1 MPEFARIQDWHDYIN
16 QCRQENKSLD
26 GVTLFNLRKECY
38 SKIEK
43 HLNRSLIIYAT
54 KIVAV
59 NVPNYIDI
67 GDVDGFT
74 DLVNSISK
82 EKKEIAVMIHSPGG
96 FPDAT
101 ERIVNILRNRFN
113 DVIFLI
119 PHSAYSAATM
129 LAMSGNK
136 IIFHPSA
143 AIGPIDP
150 QIGGIPARTFKRGF
164 EKIKQKIVE
173 EGPKSLPVYIPLLE
187 KYSIELLELCDDAEK
202 LSKELVSNWLELYM
216 FSTSKDKKNNER
228 IKKIV
233 DYISDYDT
241 HLIHSRSLSIEK
253 LAELGLKIEVAD
265 EDLRKYL
272 WEAYILI
279 NGFFEITAFVKL
291 YESSTGISW
300 GRQFV
305 QPAVQQNVIQSENR

>member
-1 MPEFARIQDWHDYIN
+1 MEEFARIQDWHDYIN
-16 QCRQENKSLD
+16 KCRQENKNLD
-26 GVTLFNLRKECY
+26 GVTLFNLRKKCY

-54 KIVAV
+54 KIAAA

-74 DLVNSISK
+74 DLINSIPS
-82 EKKEIAVMIHSPGG
+82 EKKEIAIMIHSPGG

-101 ERIVNILRNRFN
+101 ERIVKIIRDRFK
-113 DVIFLI
+113 DVIYLI

-202 LSKELVSNWLELYM
+202 LSKELVTNWLAQYM
-216 FSTSKDKKNNER
+216 FSVSKDGNDER
-228 IKKIV
+228 IKTIV

-241 HLIHSRSLSIEK
+241 HLIHSRSLSIER
-253 LAELGLKIEVAD
+253 LTELGLKIEVAD
-265 EDLRKYL
+265 DNLRKHL

-279 NGFFEITAFVKL
+279 SGFFEITPFVKL

-305 QPAVQQNVIQSENR
+305 QPAVQQNIIQSENR